1 MSIIVHGYRYSV
13 YSRVLR
19 MVLVA
24 KGLEAEWVET
34 DPFGPMPGSYTKLHP
49 FGRVPVLEHGDFII
63 YETAAICRYLD
74 EGFEGPSLQPGG
86 YTRRARMTQIIS
98 IIDNYG
104 YQPMVR
110 QVYAKAVFAPAKG
123 EPIQDWQVQAGLEA
137 SHKVLTAL
145 EPLIV
150 PQSATEISLADLH
163 LAAMV
168 DAFVAAPEGAR
179 MLAGF
184 PRLSRWWDIMRDS
197 DPVKKTRDSL
207 LVRVSYDSLS

>member
-13 YSRVLR
+13 YSRIVR

-49 FGRVPVLEHGDFII
+49 FGRVPVVEHGDFII

-74 EGFEGPSLQPGG
+74 EGFAGPSLQPRG
-86 YTRRARMTQIIS
+86 YTRRARMTQVIS
-98 IIDNYG
+98 ILDNYG
-104 YQPMVR
+104 YQPMIR
-110 QVYAKAVFAPAKG
+110 QVYAKAVLAPAKG
-123 EPIQDWQVQAGLEA
+123 LPIEDWQVQAGLEA
-137 SHKVLTAL
+137 CHKVLTAL
-145 EPLIV
+145 EPLTV
-150 PQSATEISLADLH
+150 PQSATEVSLADLH

-168 DAFVAAPEGAR
+168 DAFAAAPAAAR

-184 PRLSRWWDIMRDS
+184 PRLSRWWEVMRDS
-197 DPVKKTRDSL
+197 DPLRKTCDSL
-207 LVRVSYDSLS
+207 WVRASSDSLS